1 VFDAPFFLQGGY
13 FMDVAKAFTFV
24 TEDEQWVGKIGI
36 GAIIALG
43 SILILPIPLL
53 LGYQVGV
60 TRNVMKGVDRPLP
73 QWEEFGQ
80 LFSDGLSILV
90 AQIVYTLPFWLV
102 VCIALFST
110 VGLSGL
116 TDAVSEDLLTAGFL
130 ATWGLVMCLSL
141 IFVVVWFFLSPAIV
155 IQYVRTNS
163 LAACFRFGEVV
174 AIVRENVSDIVIA
187 GLAAF
192 GATLALN
199 IVVGGLSII
208 PCLGQIVGV
217 LLLFAGSPWLLATM
231 GHLYGQIAAGETTA
245 F

>member
-1 VFDAPFFLQGGY
+1 
-13 FMDVAKAFTFV
+13 
-24 TEDEQWVGKIGI
+24 
-36 GAIIALG
+36 
-43 SILILPIPLL
+43 
-53 LGYQVGV
+53 
-60 TRNVMKGVDRPLP
+60 
-73 QWEEFGQ
+73 
-80 LFSDGLSILV
+80 
-90 AQIVYTLPFWLV
+90 
-102 VCIALFST
+102 
-110 VGLSGL
+110 
-116 TDAVSEDLLTAGFL
+116 
-130 ATWGLVMCLSL
+130 MCLSL